1 VVDASVVAQVLVV
14 TARVVVEDPLEEV
27 DAVVAPVVT
36 RVVTSVLVD
45 AAVVEASVVSPV
57 GSVSDVIV

>member
-1 VVDASVVAQVLVV
+1 MVAQVLVV

-36 RVVTSVLVD
+36 SVVS
-45 AAVVEASVVSPV
+45 AVVSPV